1 METLWQDLKYGIRML
16 RQKPAFTLVAVLTLA
31 LGIGANTAI
40 FSVVNAV
47 LFHTLPFSDSD
58 QIVIAYVRTSD
69 QRRDFVSYPDY
80 QDWRQQSK
88 SFSEMAGWVAQS
100 VNWTG
105 TEQPARVIGAFVSAN
120 FLPML
125 GVQPALGRGFRP
137 DETEPGAAENVVLL
151 AHSFWQNQLGADPA
165 VLGKPF
171 TFNGEV
177 FTVAGVL
184 PQEFHFAW
192 SDADVYL
199 PLHKYPNFTL
209 DRLKTSAA
217 VFGRLKSG
225 VRLDQAQSEMDTIA
239 SRLAQQYPASNAGR
253 GIALARFQD
262 EVVEDMKPM
271 LFVLLGAVGL
281 VLLIACANVANLLLV
296 RATVR
301 QKEFA
306 LRAALGAGRARL
318 AQQLLTETILL
329 WLLGGALGL
338 LVGRWGMDALAA
350 IRPGDLPPGIFVTI
364 DGTVL
369 AFAVGVTALTGILFG
384 LAPALHFSRPDV
396 NEALKEGGRTMGPG
410 GGHGRLRAALMVAQV
425 AVALLLLVGSGLLLK
440 SFSRVLQVSPGFNKA
455 NLLTMEYRIPRN
467 KYPEPR
473 QQWAFHQAVVERVRV
488 LPGVRSVAVI
498 MALPFSGNGGSANFV
513 LLDRPAPEP
522 GKEPRAQINRAHPET
537 FRTLGIPLLRG
548 RGITEQDHAQ
558 APLVVVIN
566 QHMARQFWPNDD
578 PIGKQ
583 AKFLPGGEIAT
594 VVGVAGDIKQ
604 FSLEDQSIAQI
615 WTSYAQ
621 NPHIFA
627 TLVVRTAGDAMSMAD
642 AVRSAVWSVDKD
654 QPVWKV
660 RSMESLLVRAVGQRR
675 FVVQLLGAYSVVALL
690 LAAIGIYGVIAYTF
704 SLRTHEIGVRMA
716 LGAQAG
722 DVLGLVLRQGL
733 RLTLLGVAAGLLAA
747 VGLTR
752 WMETMLFGV
761 KATDP
766 LTYSGVGVLLTAV
779 SLVACWLPA
788 RRATKVDPMVALRYE

>member
-1 METLWQDLKYGIRML
+1 VETLWQDVKYGIRML

-47 LFHTLPFSDSD
+47 LFHTLPFPNSE
-58 QIVIAYVRTSD
+58 QIVIAYTRTSD
-69 QRRDFVSYPDY
+69 QLRDFVSYPDF
-80 QDWRQQSK
+80 QDWRQQSR
-88 SFSEMAGWVAQS
+88 SFSEMAGWSAQS

-105 TEQPARVIGAFVSAN
+105 TEQPTRVIGAFVSAD

-125 GVQPALGRGFRP
+125 GVRPAQGRGFRP
-137 DETEPGAAENVVLL
+137 GETEPGASQNVVLL
-151 AHSFWQNQLGADPA
+151 AHNFWQNQLGADPA
-165 VLGKPF
+165 VMGKPF

-192 SDADVYL
+192 GDADVWL

-209 DRLKTSAA
+209 DRLKNSSA
-217 VFGRLKSG
+217 VFGRLKPG
-225 VRLDQAQSEMDTIA
+225 VRLEQAQAEMDTIA

-253 GIALARFQD
+253 GILLARFQD
-262 EVVEDMKPM
+262 EVVDDMKPM

-306 LRAALGAGRARL
+306 LRAALGAGRARI

-329 WLLGGALGL
+329 WLMGGALGL
-338 LVGRWGMDALAA
+338 LVGRWGMDALSAV
-350 IRPGDLPPGIFVTI
+350 RPGDLPPGIFVTL
-364 DGTVL
+364 DGSVL

-396 NEALKEGGRTMGPG
+396 NEALKEGGRTISAG
-410 GGHGRLRAALMVAQV
+410 GGHGRLRAALMVVQV

-440 SFSRVLQVSPGFNKA
+440 SFARVLEVNPGFEKQ
-455 NLLTMEYRIPRN
+455 NLLTMEYRVPRN

-473 QQWAFHQAVVERVRV
+473 QQWAFHHEVVERVRA
-488 LPGVRSVAVI
+488 LPGVRSAAVV
-498 MALPFSGNGGSANFV
+498 MALPFSGNGGSTNFV
-513 LLDRPAPEP
+513 LLDRPAPEA
-522 GKEPRAQINRAHPET
+522 GKEPRAQMNRAHPET

-548 RGITEQDHAQ
+548 RGVTEQDQAQ
-558 APLVVVIN
+558 ALPVVVIN
-566 QHMARQFWPNDD
+566 QHMARQYWPNED

-583 AKFLPGGEIAT
+583 VKFLPGGEIAT
-594 VVGVAGDIKQ
+594 IVGVAGDTKQ
-604 FSLEDQSIAQI
+604 YSLEDQSIAQI
-615 WTSYAQ
+615 WTVYAQ

-627 TLVVRTAGDAMSMAD
+627 TLAVRTAGDPMAMAD
-642 AVRSAVWSVDKD
+642 VVRSAVWSVDKD

-660 RSMESLLVRAVGQRR
+660 RTMESLLDRAVGQRR
-675 FVVQLLGAYSVVALL
+675 FVLQLLGAYSVVALL
-690 LAAIGIYGVIAYTF
+690 LAAIGIYGVIAY
-704 SLRTHEIGVRMA
+704 SSSMRTHEIGIRLA

-733 RLTLLGVAAGLLAA
+733 RLTLIGVAAGLLAA

-788 RRATKVDPMVALRYE
+788 RRAAKVDPMVALRYE

>member
-1 METLWQDLKYGIRML
+1 METFWQDVKYGIRML

-47 LFHTLPFSDSD
+47 LFHTLPFPNSE
-58 QIVIAYVRTSD
+58 QIVMAYARTSD
-69 QRRDFVSYPDY
+69 QLRDFVSYPDF
-80 QDWRQQSK
+80 QDWRRQSK
-88 SFSEMAGWVAQS
+88 SFSVMGGWVAQS

-105 TEQPARVIGAFVSAN
+105 TEQPTRVIGAFVSAD

-125 GVQPALGRGFRP
+125 GVQPAQGRGFRP
-137 DETEPGAAENVVLL
+137 GDTEPGAADNVVLL

-192 SDADVYL
+192 GDADVWL

-209 DRLKTSAA
+209 DRLKNSSA
-217 VFGRLKSG
+217 VFGRLKPG
-225 VRLDQAQSEMDTIA
+225 VRLEQAQAEMDTIA

-253 GIALARFQD
+253 GILLARFQD
-262 EVVEDMKPM
+262 EVVDDMKPM

-306 LRAALGAGRARL
+306 LRAALGAGRVRI

-329 WLLGGALGL
+329 WLMGGALGL

-350 IRPGDLPPGIFVTI
+350 VRPGELPPGIFVTM
-364 DGTVL
+364 DGSVL

-396 NEALKEGGRTMGPG
+396 NEALKEGGRTIGAS
-410 GGHGRLRAALMVAQV
+410 GGHGRLRAALMVVQV

-440 SFSRVLQVSPGFNKA
+440 SFARVLHVNPGFEKEK
-455 NLLTMEYRIPRN
+455 LLTMEYRVPRN

-473 QQWAFHQAVVERVRV
+473 QQWAFHHEVVERVRA
-488 LPGVRSVAVI
+488 LPGVRSAAVV
-498 MALPFSGNGGSANFV
+498 MALPFSGNGGSTNFV
-513 LLDRPAPEP
+513 LLDRPAPEA
-522 GKEPRAQINRAHPET
+522 GKEPRAQMNRAHPET

-548 RGITEQDHAQ
+548 RGVTEQDHAQ
-558 APLVVVIN
+558 APPVVVIN
-566 QHMARQFWPNDD
+566 QHMARQYWPQED
-578 PIGKQ
+578 PLGKQ
-583 AKFLPGGEIAT
+583 VKFLPGGEIASI
-594 VVGVAGDIKQ
+594 VGVVGDIKQ
-604 FSLEDQSIAQI
+604 YSLEDQSIAQI
-615 WTSYAQ
+615 WTVYAQ

-627 TLVVRTAGDAMSMAD
+627 TLAVRTAGDPMAMAD
-642 AVRSAVWSVDKD
+642 VVRSAVWSVDKD

-660 RSMESLLVRAVGQRR
+660 RTMESLLDRAVGQRR
-675 FVVQLLGAYSVVALL
+675 FVLQLLGAYSVVALL
-690 LAAIGIYGVIAYTF
+690 LAAIGIYGVIAYSF
-704 SLRTHEIGVRMA
+704 SMRTHEIGIRLA

-722 DVLGLVLRQGL
+722 DVLGLVLCQGL
-733 RLTLLGVAAGLLAA
+733 RLTLIGVAAGLLAA
-747 VGLTR
+747 LGLTR

-779 SLVACWLPA
+779 SLIACWLPA